1 MDIID
6 YVAAFCALVV
16 IINLVLVINV
26 IRSRKR

>member
-1 MDIID
+1 MDTID